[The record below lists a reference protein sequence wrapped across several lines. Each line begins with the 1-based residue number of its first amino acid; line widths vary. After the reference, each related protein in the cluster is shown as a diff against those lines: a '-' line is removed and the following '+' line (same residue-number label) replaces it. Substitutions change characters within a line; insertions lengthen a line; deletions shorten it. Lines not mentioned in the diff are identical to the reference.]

1 VAVAAERI
9 VRAQR
14 ALPRNVRALGWV
26 SFSNDLASE
35 LAYPIVPLFLRS
47 TLGASFAV
55 IGLIE
60 GVAEGVA
67 VGLRGVAGWLSD
79 RAGERRKPWIVAGY
93 GLTAASRPLLAAAPA
108 WGVALGARLVDRT
121 GKAARTAPRD
131 ALIRDSTPPQL
142 LGASF
147 GYHRAMD
154 TAGAVVGPLVAVALL
169 SAGLSLRTVLWVAVV
184 PGFATLL
191 LLRAIREAAAKP
203 PVRDSGPVE
212 GVPGEPGGSPAHTA
226 LWVQGAPAGPDESL
240 GRPALLSQLP
250 GTFWAVLGVW
260 VVFSLGNSSDVFLIL
275 RAKNLGLGFTFTV
288 LAYAIYNLVYSGLSW
303 PLGALSDR
311 IPRAAVLGGGLAV
324 FALVYLGFAFAGA
337 GWAVWP
343 LFAVY
348 GAYIAATEGVAKAWV
363 GDRAPAGL
371 AGTAYGL
378 FAAASGAALL
388 VASVTAGLLWSHVS
402 ARAPFFLGAAS
413 AVVALVL
420 LVAVER
426 LARA

>member
-1 VAVAAERI
+1 MAVAAERI

-14 ALPRNVRALGWV
+14 ALPRNVRVLGWV

-47 TLGASFAV
+47 VLGASFEL

-93 GLTAASRPLLAAAPA
+93 SLTAVSRPLLAAAPA
-108 WGVALGARLVDRT
+108 WGAALAARLVDRT

-131 ALIRDSTPPQL
+131 ALIRDSTPPRL

-154 TAGAVVGPLVAVALL
+154 TAGAVVGPVVAVGLL
-169 SAGLSLRTVLWVAVV
+169 AAGASLRTALWFAVI
-184 PGFATLL
+184 PGFATLV
-191 LLRAIREAAAKP
+191 LLRAIREAPAAAREEAMP
-203 PVRDSGPVE
+203 TGP
-212 GVPGEPGGSPAHTA
+212 A
-226 LWVQGAPAGPDESL
+226 
-240 GRPALLSQLP
+240 RRLP
-250 GTFWAVLGVW
+250 GSFWAVLGVW

-275 RAKNLGLGFTFTV
+275 RAKNLGLGFTLTV
-288 LAYAIYNLVYSGLSW
+288 LAYAVYNLVYSGLSW

-311 IPRAAVLGGGLAV
+311 IPRARVLGGGLAV

-337 GWAVWP
+337 GWTVWP

-363 GDRAPAGL
+363 GDRAPPGL

-378 FAAASGAALL
+378 FAATSGAALL
-388 VASVTAGLLWSHVS
+388 IASIVAGVLWTHVS
-402 ARAPFFLGAAS
+402 ARAPFLLGAAS
-413 AVVALVL
+413 AALALVL
-420 LVAVER
+420 LVGVEATGDGR
-426 LARA
+426 PQTSTSTSR